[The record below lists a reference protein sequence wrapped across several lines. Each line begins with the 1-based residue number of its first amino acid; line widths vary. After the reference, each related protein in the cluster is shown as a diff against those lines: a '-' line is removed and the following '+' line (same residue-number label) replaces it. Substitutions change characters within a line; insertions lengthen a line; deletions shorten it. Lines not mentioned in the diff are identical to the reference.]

1 MEAQK
6 KENSMKR
13 AAIFMLITVVV
24 STFIC
29 FGYIANASDNPKFT
43 KHFNESLF
51 NITEKGLFSVEI
63 LMDDREYPKLGKDVI
78 GLVIHNAGDKDVDGA
93 TIKMTAAPEGQAWTD
108 VPVIKDKGDGLYT
121 VSNINLKKGGKWEL
135 RIGVK
140 KALFEDSASFIFPD
154 VLNKPLHKGKYSA
167 D

>member
-6 KENSMKR
+6 KENAMNR
-13 AAIFMLITVVV
+13 VTIFILITIVV
-24 STFIC
+24 SIFIC

-51 NITEKGLFSVEI
+51 NITDKGLFSVEI
-63 LMDDREYPKLGKDVI
+63 LLDDREYPKLGKDII
-78 GLVIHNAGDKDVDGA
+78 GIVIHDAGDKDVEGA
-93 TIKMTAAPEGQAWTD
+93 TIKMTATPEGQAWTD
-108 VPVIKDKGDGLYT
+108 VPVIKERGDGLYT

-140 KALFEDSASFIFPD
+140 KAGLEDSASFIFPD
-154 VLNKPLHKGKYSA
+154 VLNTPLRKGKYSA

>member
-1 MEAQK
+1 M
-6 KENSMKR
+6 NR
-13 AAIFMLITVVV
+13 ALIFILVTIVV
-24 STFIC
+24 STCIC

-51 NITEKGLFSVEI
+51 NITDKGFFSVEI
-63 LMDDREYPKLGKDVI
+63 LLDDREYPKLGKDMI
-78 GLVIHNAGDKDVDGA
+78 GIVIHDAGDKDVEGA
-93 TIKMTAAPEGQAWTD
+93 TIKMTATPEGQAWTD
-108 VPVIKDKGDGLYT
+108 VPVIKERGDGLYT

-140 KALFEDSASFIFPD
+140 KAGLEDSASFIFPD
-154 VLNKPLHKGKYSA
+154 VLNTHLRKGKYSA